1 VAAVATT
8 AKAGDD
14 ICASGATGVC
24 APVCIEAG
32 GAFPPGCEV
41 GDDADGLQRGGGAF
55 LPLRQSGGCAAG
67 GAKEGGGSFTLG
79 PAPRAAFCTEFV
91 SLDGHGV
98 GAAASAHG
106 FEGGGR
112 GGSFARGLGAGEQ
125 PGRRSSCGTACGP
138 DCPSASG
145 GGTQDSSD
153 ALGGAALVG
162 TSAAAAPGAGCGAL
176 PGSSAAFAATGSA
189 AAIEDGGAFEGAI
202 ATAAT
207 ANVAVNAVAT
217 SAVTAT
223 MRPSH
228 GGAFEGPVAAGKAFG
243 GAAAAVV
250 ALDAV
255 ATSVVATAM
264 RSSHACGAHEGAA
277 AHTAACVFG
286 VVAAGRSMAAQ
297 AMRLPLAVGAGVA
310 GGVAV
315 GEASGRRLAEVFG
328 LGSGEGSGAGSA
340 WASEAIGGE
349 ETAALPMSLGAQTSD
364 SNIEVGTGANK
375 YFSGSHP
382 AHPSCSTS
390 AQSPCTAST
399 VSKETPGSNNGLSS
413 SGLPVSGDCRRP
425 DCWDTPETMAC
436 SLGLS
441 ALRAP
446 PS

>member
-1 VAAVATT
+1 
-8 AKAGDD
+8 
-14 ICASGATGVC
+14 
-24 APVCIEAG
+24 
-32 GAFPPGCEV
+32 
-41 GDDADGLQRGGGAF
+41 
-55 LPLRQSGGCAAG
+55 
-67 GAKEGGGSFTLG
+67 
-79 PAPRAAFCTEFV
+79 
-91 SLDGHGV
+91 
-98 GAAASAHG
+98 
-106 FEGGGR
+106 
-112 GGSFARGLGAGEQ
+112 
-125 PGRRSSCGTACGP
+125 
-138 DCPSASG
+138 
-145 GGTQDSSD
+145 
-153 ALGGAALVG
+153 
-162 TSAAAAPGAGCGAL
+162 
-176 PGSSAAFAATGSA
+176 
-189 AAIEDGGAFEGAI
+189 
-202 ATAAT
+202 
-207 ANVAVNAVAT
+207 
-217 SAVTAT
+217 

-340 WASEAIGGE
+340 WA
-349 ETAALPMSLGAQTSD
+349 LPMSLGAQTSD

-399 VSKETPGSNNGLSS
+399 VSKETPGSNNGLRRPDKRHLSS